1 VPAVRIARLA
11 FKIRSRLRCTLLIA
25 TSPSISIR
33 HPQHHAQASA
43 SWTKTSSTAAQTSRS
58 ARGSGV
64 LQGHHTRDPAGVI
77 NGLIIAF
84 TLSVDDFRHQRTSR
98 PGSKVQ
104 TLSMTIYAMTRKR
117 ISPKINAVSTLLF
130 VFVLILL
137 LIINIR
143 EARQEKQVRI
153 RLSAH
158 N

>member
-1 VPAVRIARLA
+1 
-11 FKIRSRLRCTLLIA
+11 
-25 TSPSISIR
+25 
-33 HPQHHAQASA
+33 
-43 SWTKTSSTAAQTSRS
+43 
-58 ARGSGV
+58 
-64 LQGHHTRDPAGVI
+64 
-77 NGLIIAF
+77 
-84 TLSVDDFRHQRTSR
+84 
-98 PGSKVQ
+98 
-104 TLSMTIYAMTRKR
+104 MTIYAMTRKR